1 MSREIEVEAEANRST
16 VTRTIRLTP
25 EVLARLQAVCE
36 HLGVTVGSYITQEVG
51 RAVARDEMSLLAKQS
66 KDSSLEMLARIL
78 QEATKEDN

>member
-78 QEATKEDN
+78 QEAAKEDN